1 MNEVGEFPFVCEN
14 CLGPDPYVRMI
25 KSKQGAQ
32 CKLTSRPFTSFKWR
46 VRGSANG
53 AWRNTQICIEIA
65 KLKNCC
71 QVCLRDMT
79 YLVPMNV
86 RDSVMKNNPYNVQLP
101 SSFVGQ
107 QYFLERKARELEQ
120 NGSSS
125 GSNPMIRNNLIP
137 PPPPPKQYGL
147 VQQQQQQLLIPP
159 PPPVQYGLVQQQQQH
174 QQLLIPP
181 PPPPPSQLSSQRTS
195 EKRLRD
201 DDNNIFDNNN
211 NNNNNNNNS
220 SKRVKISSTSNTNN
234 NDNDKK
240 VKTIMGYGQV
250 LAKRLDDNMYIV
262 QLEWKL
268 AQGQKARI
276 YTKHLL

>member
-137 PPPPPKQYGL
+137 PPPSSN
-147 VQQQQQQLLIPP
+147 
-159 PPPVQYGLVQQQQQH
+159 
-174 QQLLIPP
+174 
-181 PPPPPSQLSSQRTS
+181 SQ
-195 EKRLRD
+195 
-201 DDNNIFDNNN
+201 NIN
-211 NNNNNNNNS
+211 
-220 SKRVKISSTSNTNN
+220 
-234 NDNDKK
+234 
-240 VKTIMGYGQV
+240 
-250 LAKRLDDNMYIV
+250 
-262 QLEWKL
+262 
-268 AQGQKARI
+268 
-276 YTKHLL
+276 